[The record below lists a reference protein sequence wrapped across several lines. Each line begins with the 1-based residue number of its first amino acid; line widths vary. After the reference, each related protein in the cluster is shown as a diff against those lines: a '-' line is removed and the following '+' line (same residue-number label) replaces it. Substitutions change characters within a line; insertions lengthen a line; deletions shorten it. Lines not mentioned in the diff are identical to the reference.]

1 MSKVYHEYLYGDL
14 IGPTVSMNMS
24 IAKNTTYSQICPDCS
39 HNECIPER
47 GRSNE
52 KSKITNPLDPKIS
65 YKINNYGY
73 RSDDFNI
80 EDSESNFLYSGCSNT
95 FGIGVPIE
103 SIWAHQL
110 NSFLGGE
117 KFISLGINSGSYKTI
132 VYDVFNYIR
141 NFGKPKG
148 VFLLFPNIE
157 RQIVFL
163 DDKDK
168 KVNIFIQVYRNASSK
183 ISEVITEKSNMFEFY
198 NTVKMLEDY
207 LFELDIPFVWTT
219 WDVSLDKNISLT
231 KGFKN
236 YVSLDNFDVYNRTQN
251 SAKPEKLD
259 NDYWDVARDSSHFGS
274 KYHFYYAS
282 ILYEGWKAKYEK
294 NNKQN

>member
-1 MSKVYHEYLYGDL
+1 MSKVYHEYLSGNL
-14 IGPTVSMNMS
+14 IGPTISMNMD
-24 IAKNTTYSQICPDCS
+24 INKNTTYLQVCPDCS
-39 HNECIPER
+39 HDECLPER

-52 KSKITNPLDPKIS
+52 KSKSTNSLDPKIS
-65 YKINNYGY
+65 YRINNFGY
-73 RSDDFNI
+73 RSDDFDI
-80 EDSESNFLYSGCSNT
+80 RDSESNFLYSGCSNT
-95 FGIGVPIE
+95 FGIGVPLE

-163 DDKDK
+163 GNNDKN
-168 KVNIFIQVYRNASSK
+168 VNIFVQVYRNTSSK

-207 LFELDIPFVWTT
+207 LFELGIPLVWTT
-219 WDVSLDKNISLT
+219 WDMALDKKISLT
-231 KGFKN
+231 KGFNN
-236 YVSLDNFDVYNRTQN
+236 YASLDNFDIYNKTQN
-251 SAKPEKLD
+251 APIPEKLD
-259 NDYWDVARDSSHFGS
+259 NEYWNVARDSSHLGS
-274 KYHFYYAS
+274 KYHLYYAS
-282 ILYEGWKAKYEK
+282 ILYEEWKRKYEK
-294 NNKQN
+294 NN